1 MTDAL
6 FGHCSRSGLYRLTP
20 AQRQGMPARL
30 RLAELHPLILD
41 LHAARSLPE
50 VLATLGQSL
59 DFPDWYGSNL
69 DALRDCLT
77 DPEWQAGKPVAL
89 LFDGLATFGRKHP
102 AALADLLEVLDTV
115 TRERAQNGKAIW
127 MLFDAPFATLAACP
141 EA

>member
-1 MTDAL
+1 MTDTL
-6 FGHCSRSGLYRLTP
+6 FGHPSRSGLYRLTP
-20 AQRQGMPARL
+20 AQRQTMPARL
-30 RLAELHPLILD
+30 QQAGLHALMLD

-77 DPEWQAGKPVAL
+77 DPQWHAGKPVAL
-89 LFDGLATFGRKHP
+89 LLDGLATFGRKHP
-102 AALADLLEVLDTV
+102 AALADLLDVLDTAAG
-115 TRERAQNGKAIW
+115 ERSRDGKATWI
-127 MLFDAPFATLAACP
+127 LFDAPFATLAACP